1 VQARRF
7 LLPRVPRFQ
16 FTAQRSAA
24 RRAVAYLTATAQVG
38 RTQLALYSVR
48 GKMALLQQAWRAAAG
63 VRAAR
68 RNIVMAQLDK
78 FELRMMNANK
88 RRCANVHVL
97 DFMRITVVTWMVDVH
112 EPCVVRQAYT
122 SSKLEVIMDWTLSK
136 VRSYAPARACTQ
148 GGDPQGGRKA
158 PAGRGPCWCALRA

>member
-1 VQARRF
+1 
-7 LLPRVPRFQ
+7 LPRVPRFQ

-24 RRAVAYLTATAQVG
+24 RRAVAYLMATAQVG

-78 FELRMMNANK
+78 FELRMMHANK

-97 DFMRITVVTWMVDVH
+97 DVCASH
-112 EPCVVRQAYT
+112 
-122 SSKLEVIMDWTLSK
+122 LSH
-136 VRSYAPARACTQ
+136 R
-148 GGDPQGGRKA
+148 
-158 PAGRGPCWCALRA
+158 W